1 MKFSESWLRE
11 WINPEISSE
20 MLADQLT
27 MAGLEVDNVEKV
39 AGDFT
44 GVVIGKVVECK
55 QHPNADK
62 LRVTKVD
69 IGKDELLDIVCGAP
83 NCRQGLMVACA
94 TVGAVLPGD
103 FKIKSAKLRGEPSE
117 GMLCSYSEL
126 GITDDH
132 NGIIELPDNAP
143 LGKDIREYLNLNDV
157 MIDISVTPNRADCF
171 GIVGVA
177 RDISAVNNI
186 PMKEIKIANVPATI
200 SDTLSIQI
208 DAPKAAPRYLGR
220 VIKNININ
228 ATTPLWMKEKL
239 RRGGIRSVDAV
250 VDITNYVLLELGHP
264 MHAFDLDQIEK
275 GIIVRYAHQDEEMT
289 LLNGNEVKLNDKTL
303 VIADHNKVLAI
314 AGIMGGE
321 KSSVTQSTTD
331 IFLESAFFA
340 PLAITGKAREYGLHT
355 EASHRYERGVDP
367 ELQFVAMER
376 ATQLL
381 VDICGGEVGPVIE
394 VTNQSELPSQATIK
408 LHRNK
413 IDRIIGYTI
422 EAQKIT
428 DILVRLGCEVE
439 YKDDIWIVKSP
450 SWRFDLQIE
459 EDLVE
464 EVARIYGYNNIPNAN
479 MKIESV
485 MQPKPES
492 IISLRRIKDLLVD
505 RGYQEAVTY
514 SFVDPKIQHIL
525 HPNEPAITLPNPISS
540 EMSVMR
546 LSLWSGLLDAV
557 LYNQNR
563 QQSRLRLFETG
574 LRFIPD
580 EKCEFGVRQEFMLSG
595 VITGNLYEDHWQLP
609 KKSVDFY
616 DLKGDLEAIFSLLG
630 CDGQVQFNR
639 AELSAL
645 HPGQSAVINLNDEV
659 IGYFGVL
666 HPEIEK
672 KLSLNSKTL
681 VFEINLAKI
690 NFKKVPVAQ
699 DLSKYPSNKRDI
711 AIIVSNTIP
720 AAEIISVCKQAG
732 GEQLVKV
739 NLFDVYQGD
748 NIKEDQKSLAIS
760 LILQDKSRTLEEEDI
775 TNIVSKC
782 VTALQNRFKALL
794 RE

>member
-11 WINPEISSE
+11 WINPEISSK

-27 MAGLEVDNVEKV
+27 MAGLEVDDMEKV

-44 GVVIGKVVECK
+44 GVVIGKVVECT

-103 FKIKSAKLRGEPSE
+103 FRIKSAKLRGEPSE

-126 GITDDH
+126 GIADDH
-132 NGIIELPDNAP
+132 NGIIELPNNAP
-143 LGKDIREYLNLNDV
+143 LGEDIREYLNLNDV

-186 PMKEIKIANVPATI
+186 PMKELKVEKVPASI
-200 SDTLSIQI
+200 SDTVSIQI
-208 DAPKAAPRYLGR
+208 DVPKAAPRYLGR
-220 VIKNININ
+220 VIKNINIH

-275 GIIVRYAHQDEEMT
+275 GIIVRYAHQDEEIT

-321 KSSVTQSTTD
+321 KSSVIQSTKN
-331 IFLESAFFA
+331 IFLESAYFA
-340 PLAITGKAREYGLHT
+340 PLAIAGKAREYGLHT

-381 VDICGGEVGPVIE
+381 VDICKGEVGPVIE
-394 VTNQSELPSQATIK
+394 VTNQSGLPSQATIK
-408 LHRNK
+408 LRRNR

-422 EAQKIT
+422 ETQKIT
-428 DILVRLGCEVE
+428 DILVRLGCEVD
-439 YKDDIWIVKSP
+439 YQDDIWIVKSP

-464 EVARIYGYNNIPNAN
+464 EVARVYGYNNIPNAN

-492 IISLRRIKDLLVD
+492 NISLRRIKELLVD

-525 HPNEPAITLPNPISS
+525 HPNETAITLPNPISS
-540 EMSVMR
+540 EMSAMR
-546 LSLWSGLLDAV
+546 LSLWSGLLNAV

-563 QQSRLRLFETG
+563 QQSRIRLFETG
-574 LRFIPD
+574 LCFIPD
-580 EKCEFGVRQEFMLSG
+580 EKCEFGVRQELMLSG
-595 VITGNLYEDHWQLP
+595 IITGNLYEDHWQLP
-609 KKSVDFY
+609 KKSVDYY

-630 CDGQVQFNR
+630 CDEQVQFNR
-639 AELSAL
+639 AELPAL
-645 HPGQSAVINLNDEV
+645 HPGQSAAINLNEEV
-659 IGYFGVL
+659 IGYLGVL

-690 NFKKVPVAQ
+690 NFKKVPVAK

-748 NIKEDQKSLAIS
+748 NIDVDQKSLAIS

>member
-20 MLADQLT
+20 TLADQLT
-27 MAGLEVDNVEKV
+27 MAGLEVDDVEKV

-44 GVVIGKVVECK
+44 GVVIGKVVECM

-69 IGKDELLDIVCGAP
+69 IGKEELLDIVCGAP
-83 NCRQGLMVACA
+83 NCRQGLTVACA
-94 TVGAVLPGD
+94 TVGAVLPGN

-126 GITDDH
+126 GIADEH
-132 NGIIELPDNAP
+132 NGIIELPDDAP
-143 LGKDIREYLNLNDV
+143 LGRDIREYLNLNDV
-157 MIDISVTPNRADCF
+157 TIDISVTPNRADCF
-171 GIVGVA
+171 GIVGIA

-186 PMKEIKIANVPATI
+186 PMQALKVNSVQATI
-200 SDTLSIQI
+200 SDTVSIKI
-208 DAPKAAPRYLGR
+208 DEPTASPRYLGR
-220 VIKNININ
+220 VIKNINVN
-228 ATTPLWMKEKL
+228 AQTPLWMKEKL
-239 RRGGIRSVDAV
+239 RRGGIRSIDAV
-250 VDITNYVLLELGHP
+250 VDITNFVLLEIGHP
-264 MHAFDLDQIEK
+264 MHAFDLSQIEK
-275 GIIVRYAHQDEEMT
+275 GIIVRYARKDEKLT
-289 LLNGNEVKLNDKTL
+289 LLNGSDVKLNDKTL
-303 VIADHNKVLAI
+303 VIADHQKILAL

-321 KSSVTQSTTD
+321 KSGVTQTTKD
-331 IFLESAFFA
+331 IFLEAAFFN
-340 PLAITGKAREYGLHT
+340 PLVITGKAREYGLHT

-367 ELQFVAMER
+367 FLQFTAMER
-376 ATQLL
+376 ASQLL
-381 VDICGGEVGPVIE
+381 IDICGGEAGPVID
-394 VTNQSELPSQATIK
+394 VTHEAELPAQATIQ
-408 LHRNK
+408 LRRNK

-422 EAQKIT
+422 ETQKIT
-428 DILVRLGCEVE
+428 DILIRLGCEVE
-439 YKDDIWIVKSP
+439 YKDNVWIVKSP

-479 MKIESV
+479 LKIESV
-485 MQPKPES
+485 MKPKPES
-492 IISLRRIKDLLVD
+492 QIPLRRVKDLLVD

-514 SFVDPKIQHIL
+514 SFVDPKVQQIL
-525 HPNEPAITLPNPISS
+525 YPEYPEIKLPNPISS

-546 LSLWSGLLDAV
+546 LSLWSGLLDAI

-563 QQSRLRLFETG
+563 QQTRARLFETG

-580 EKCEFGVRQEFMLSG
+580 ENCEFGVRQELMLAG
-595 VITGNLYEDHWQLP
+595 IVTGNLYEEHWQLP
-609 KKSVDFY
+609 KKNVDFY
-616 DLKGDLEAIFSLLG
+616 DLKGDLESIFSLLG
-630 CDGQVQFNR
+630 CGDQIQFKKS
-639 AELSAL
+639 ELPAL
-645 HPGQSAVINLNDEV
+645 HPGQSAAIYLNDELL
-659 IGYFGVL
+659 GHLGVL

-690 NFKKVPVAQ
+690 SKKEVPVAQ

-720 AAEIISVCKQAG
+720 AADIILECKKAG
-732 GEQLVKV
+732 GEQLIKV
-739 NLFDVYQGD
+739 TLFDVYQGE
-748 NIKEDQKSLAIS
+748 NIKEDQKSIAIS

>member
-171 GIVGVA
+171 GIVGIA

-186 PMKEIKIANVPATI
+186 PMKEIKIANVPTTI

-228 ATTPLWMKEKL
+228 AMIPLWMKEKL

-264 MHAFDLDQIEK
+264 MHAFDLNQIEK

-367 ELQFVAMER
+367 ALQFVAMER

-450 SWRFDLQIE
+450 TWRFDLQIE

-464 EVARIYGYNNIPNAN
+464 EVARIYGYNNIPNTN

-580 EKCEFGVRQEFMLSG
+580 EKCEFSVRQEFMLSG

-616 DLKGDLEAIFSLLG
+616 DLKGDLEAILSLLG
-630 CDGQVQFNR
+630 CDGQVLFNK

-732 GEQLVKV
+732 GEQLIKV

-748 NIKEDQKSLAIS
+748 NINEDQKSLAIS

>member
-11 WINPEISSE
+11 WINPEISSK

-27 MAGLEVDNVEKV
+27 MAGLEVDDMEKV
-39 AGDFT
+39 AGDFI

-103 FKIKSAKLRGEPSE
+103 FRIKSAKLRGEPSE

-126 GITDDH
+126 GIADDH
-132 NGIIELPDNAP
+132 NGIIELPNNAP
-143 LGKDIREYLNLNDV
+143 LGEDIREYLNLNDV

-186 PMKEIKIANVPATI
+186 PMKELKVEKVPASI
-200 SDTLSIQI
+200 SDTVSIQI
-208 DAPKAAPRYLGR
+208 DVPKAAPRYLGR
-220 VIKNININ
+220 VIKNINIH

-275 GIIVRYAHQDEEMT
+275 GIIVRYAHQDEEIT

-321 KSSVTQSTTD
+321 KSSVIQSTKN
-331 IFLESAFFA
+331 IFLESAYFA
-340 PLAITGKAREYGLHT
+340 PLAIAGKAREYGLHT

-381 VDICGGEVGPVIE
+381 VDICKGEVGPVIE
-394 VTNQSELPSQATIK
+394 VTNQSGLPSQATIK
-408 LHRNK
+408 LRRNR

-422 EAQKIT
+422 ETQKIT
-428 DILVRLGCEVE
+428 DILVRLGCEVD
-439 YKDDIWIVKSP
+439 YQDDIWIVKSP

-464 EVARIYGYNNIPNAN
+464 EVARVYGYNNIPNAN

-492 IISLRRIKDLLVD
+492 NISLRRIKELLVD

-525 HPNEPAITLPNPISS
+525 HPNETAITLPNPISS
-540 EMSVMR
+540 EMSAMR
-546 LSLWSGLLDAV
+546 LSLWSGLLNAV

-563 QQSRLRLFETG
+563 QQSRIRLFETG

-580 EKCEFGVRQEFMLSG
+580 EKCEFGVRQELMLSG
-595 VITGNLYEDHWQLP
+595 IITGNLYEDHWQLP
-609 KKSVDFY
+609 KKSVDYY

-630 CDGQVQFNR
+630 CDEQVQFNR
-639 AELSAL
+639 AELPAL
-645 HPGQSAVINLNDEV
+645 HPGQSAAINLNEEV
-659 IGYFGVL
+659 IGYLGVL

-690 NFKKVPVAQ
+690 NFKKVPVAK

-748 NIKEDQKSLAIS
+748 NIDVDQKSLAIS

>member
-11 WINPEISSE
+11 WINPEISSDT
-20 MLADQLT
+20 LADQLT
-27 MAGLEVDNVEKV
+27 MAGLEVDDIEKV
-39 AGDFT
+39 AGDFS
-44 GVVIGKVVECK
+44 GVVVGKVVECK

-69 IGKDELLDIVCGAP
+69 IGKSELLDIVCGAP

-126 GITDDH
+126 GIADDH
-132 NGIIELPDNAP
+132 NGIIELPEDAP
-143 LGKDIREYLNLNDV
+143 LGQDIREYLNLNDV

-186 PMKEIKIANVPATI
+186 PMKALKVANVPASI
-200 SDTLSIQI
+200 SDTVSIQI
-208 DAPKAAPRYLGR
+208 DVPKAAPRYLGR
-220 VIKNININ
+220 VIKNINIEA
-228 ATTPLWMKEKL
+228 ATPVWMKEKL

-264 MHAFDLDQIEK
+264 MHAFDLAQIEK
-275 GIIVRYAHQDEEMT
+275 GIVVRYAHKDEKLI
-289 LLNGNEVKLNDKTL
+289 LLNGNEVKLNDSTL
-303 VIADHNKVLAI
+303 VIADQQKVLAM

-321 KSSVTQSTTD
+321 KSSVTTSTKD
-331 IFLESAFFA
+331 IFLESAFFT

-367 ELQFVAMER
+367 ALQNVAMER
-376 ATQLL
+376 ATQLIIE
-381 VDICGGEVGPVIE
+381 ICGGEVGPVVNI
-394 VTNQSELPSQATIK
+394 TNQEHLPKQATIQ
-408 LHRNK
+408 LHRSK
-413 IDRIIGYTI
+413 IDRIIGYKI
-422 EAQKIT
+422 ETQKII
-428 DILVRLGCEVE
+428 DILERLGCNVSFKNEIWTVE
-439 YKDDIWIVKSP
+439 AP

-479 MKIESV
+479 MKIESI
-485 MQPKPES
+485 MKPKPES
-492 IISLRRIKDLLVD
+492 HIALKRIKDLLVD

-514 SFVDPKIQHIL
+514 SFVDPKIQSLL
-525 HPNEPAITLPNPISS
+525 HPEQIAITLPNPISS

-557 LYNQNR
+557 MYNQNR
-563 QQSRLRLFETG
+563 QQSRIRLFETG
-574 LRFIPD
+574 LRFVPD
-580 EKCEFGVRQEFMLSG
+580 QGCEFGVRQELMLSG
-595 VITGNLYEDHWQLP
+595 VVTGNLYEDHWALP
-609 KKSVDFY
+609 KRNIDFY
-616 DLKGDLEAIFSLLG
+616 DLKGDIESILALLG
-630 CDGQVQFNR
+630 CSETVEFKKADIN
-639 AELSAL
+639 AL
-645 HPGQSAVINLNDEV
+645 HPGQSAVLYLNNEI

-672 KLSLNSKTL
+672 KLSLNSKSL

-690 NFKKVPVAQ
+690 SDKKVPVAQ

-711 AIIVSNTIP
+711 AIVVSNTIP
-720 AAEIISVCKQAG
+720 AADIIAECKRAG
-732 GEQLVKV
+732 GEQLIKV

-748 NIKEDQKSLAIS
+748 NINQDQKSLAIS

-782 VTALQNRFKALL
+782 VTALQIRFKALL

>member
-11 WINPEISSE
+11 WINPEISSDT
-20 MLADQLT
+20 LADQLT
-27 MAGLEVDNVEKV
+27 MAGLEVDDIEKV

-44 GVVIGKVVECK
+44 GVVVGKVVECK

-69 IGKDELLDIVCGAP
+69 IGKSELLDIVCGAP

-126 GITDDH
+126 GIADDH
-132 NGIIELPDNAP
+132 NGIIELPEDAP
-143 LGKDIREYLNLNDV
+143 LGQDIREYLNLNDV

-186 PMKEIKIANVPATI
+186 PMKALKVANVSASI
-200 SDTLSIQI
+200 SDTVSIQI
-208 DAPKAAPRYLGR
+208 DVPKAAPRYLGR
-220 VIKNININ
+220 VIKNINIE
-228 ATTPLWMKEKL
+228 AATPLWMKEKL
-239 RRGGIRSVDAV
+239 RRSGIRSVDAV

-264 MHAFDLDQIEK
+264 MHAFDLAQIEK
-275 GIIVRYAHQDEEMT
+275 GIVVRYAHQDEKLI
-289 LLNGNEVKLNDKTL
+289 LLNGNEVKLNDNTL
-303 VIADHNKVLAI
+303 VIADQQKVLAI

-321 KSSVTQSTTD
+321 KSSVTTSTKD

-367 ELQFVAMER
+367 ALQNVAMER
-376 ATQLL
+376 ATQLIIE
-381 VDICGGEVGPVIE
+381 ICGGEVGPVVNI
-394 VTNQSELPSQATIK
+394 TNQEHLPKQAIIQ
-408 LHRNK
+408 LHRSK
-413 IDRIIGYTI
+413 IDRIIGYKI
-422 EAQKIT
+422 ETQKII
-428 DILVRLGCEVE
+428 DILERLGCNVSFKNEIWTVE
-439 YKDDIWIVKSP
+439 AP

-479 MKIESV
+479 MKIESI
-485 MQPKPES
+485 MKPKPES
-492 IISLRRIKDLLVD
+492 HIALKRIKDLLVD

-514 SFVDPKIQHIL
+514 SFVDPKIQSLL
-525 HPNEPAITLPNPISS
+525 HPEQIAITLPNPISS

-557 LYNQNR
+557 MYNQNR
-563 QQSRLRLFETG
+563 QQSRIRLFETG
-574 LRFIPD
+574 LRFVPD
-580 EKCEFGVRQEFMLSG
+580 QGCEFGVRQELMLSG
-595 VITGNLYEDHWQLP
+595 VVTGNLYEDHWAFP
-609 KKSVDFY
+609 KRNIDFY
-616 DLKGDLEAIFSLLG
+616 DLKGDIESILALLG
-630 CDGQVQFNR
+630 CSETVEFKKADIN
-639 AELSAL
+639 AL
-645 HPGQSAVINLNDEV
+645 HPGQSAVLYLNNEI

-672 KLSLNSKTL
+672 KLSLNSKSL

-690 NFKKVPVAQ
+690 SDKKVPVAQ

-711 AIIVSNTIP
+711 AIVVSNTIP
-720 AAEIISVCKQAG
+720 AADIIAECKRAG
-732 GEQLVKV
+732 GEQLIKV

-748 NIKEDQKSLAIS
+748 NINQDQKSLAIS

-782 VTALQNRFKALL
+782 VTALQIRFKALL

>member
-20 MLADQLT
+20 TLADQLT
-27 MAGLEVDNVEKV
+27 MAGLEVDDVEKV

-44 GVVIGKVVECK
+44 GVVVGKVVECM

-69 IGKDELLDIVCGAP
+69 IGKAELLDIVCGAP
-83 NCRQGLMVACA
+83 NCRKGLMVACA

-103 FKIKSAKLRGEPSE
+103 FKIKPAKLRGEPSE

-126 GITDDH
+126 GISDEH

-143 LGKDIREYLNLNDV
+143 LGQDIREYLNLNDV

-171 GIVGVA
+171 GIIGVA
-177 RDISAVNNI
+177 RDISAVNNV
-186 PMKEIKIANVPATI
+186 PMKELQVDSMPATI
-200 SDTLSIQI
+200 TDTLSIQI
-208 DAPKAAPRYLGR
+208 DAPQAAPRYLGR
-220 VIKNININ
+220 VIKNINVN
-228 ATTPLWMKEKL
+228 AAAPLWMKEKL
-239 RRGGIRSVDAV
+239 RRGGIRSIDAV

-264 MHAFDLDQIEK
+264 MHAFDLTQIEK
-275 GIIVRYAHQDEEMT
+275 GIVVRYASHDEKLV
-289 LLNGNEVKLNDKTL
+289 LLNGNEVNLNDKTL
-303 VIADHNKVLAI
+303 VIADHQKVLAL

-321 KSSVTQSTTD
+321 KSAVTQTTKD
-331 IFLESAFFA
+331 VFLESAFFS

-367 ELQFVAMER
+367 SLQFVAMER
-376 ATQLL
+376 ASQLL
-381 VDICGGEVGPVIE
+381 VDICGGEVGPIIE
-394 VTNQSELPSQATIK
+394 VTQQSELPKQAIIK
-408 LHRNK
+408 LRRNR
-413 IDRIIGYTI
+413 IDRIIGYAI
-422 EAQKIT
+422 ETQKIT
-428 DILVRLGCEVE
+428 DILIRLGCEVE
-439 YKDDIWIVKSP
+439 YNDNVWTVKSP

-464 EVARIYGYNNIPNAN
+464 EIARIYGYNNIPNAN
-479 MKIESV
+479 LKIESV
-485 MQPKPES
+485 MKPKPES
-492 IISLRRIKDLLVD
+492 QISLRRIKDLLVD

-525 HPNEPAITLPNPISS
+525 HPEQPEITLPNPISS

-563 QQSRLRLFETG
+563 QQSRVRLFETG

-580 EKCEFGVRQEFMLSG
+580 EKDELGVRQELMLSG
-595 VITGNLYEDHWQLP
+595 IITGSLYEEHWQLP
-609 KKSVDFY
+609 KKNVDFY
-616 DLKGDLEAIFSLLG
+616 DLKGDIESIFSLLG
-630 CDGQVQFNR
+630 CADKVQFKK
-639 AELSAL
+639 AQLPAL
-645 HPGQSAVINLNDEV
+645 HPGQSATIYLNDELL
-659 IGYFGVL
+659 GYLGVL

-690 NFKKVPVAQ
+690 NSKTVPVAQ

-711 AIIVSNTIP
+711 AIVVSNTIP
-720 AAEIISVCKQAG
+720 VADIISECKRAG
-732 GEQLVKV
+732 GEQLIKV
-739 NLFDVYQGD
+739 NLFDVYQGE
-748 NIKEDQKSLAIS
+748 NIKENQKSLAIS

>member
-27 MAGLEVDNVEKV
+27 MAGLEVDDVEKV

-367 ELQFVAMER
+367 ALQFVAMER

-394 VTNQSELPSQATIK
+394 VTNQNELPSQATIK
-408 LHRNK
+408 LRRNK

-422 EAQKIT
+422 ETQKIT

-439 YKDDIWIVKSP
+439 YQDDTWIIKSP

-514 SFVDPKIQHIL
+514 SFVDPKVQHIL

-595 VITGNLYEDHWQLP
+595 IITGNLYEDHWQLP

-630 CDGQVQFNR
+630 CDEQVQFNR
-639 AELSAL
+639 SELSAL

-748 NIKEDQKSLAIS
+748 NINEDQKSLAIS

>member
-171 GIVGVA
+171 GIVGIA

-186 PMKEIKIANVPATI
+186 PMKEIKIANVPTTI

-228 ATTPLWMKEKL
+228 AMIPLWMKEKL

-264 MHAFDLDQIEK
+264 MHAFDLNQIEK

-367 ELQFVAMER
+367 ALQFVAMER

-450 SWRFDLQIE
+450 TWRFDLQIE

-464 EVARIYGYNNIPNAN
+464 EVARIYGYNNIPNTN

-525 HPNEPAITLPNPISS
+525 HPNEPVITLPNPISS

-616 DLKGDLEAIFSLLG
+616 DLKGDLEAILSLLG
-630 CDGQVQFNR
+630 CDAQVLFNK